1 MKRFAFRLERLLQL
15 RERAERTQAAELG
28 AAMREEEAQRR
39 SLEQAEAALERAT
52 ELGANAVQQ
61 PLTAGTLQGME
72 FAKQAMAG
80 RVAAEAEA
88 LTAASEKRE
97 VEQTTWQERR
107 RDRRTVEKLKE
118 KRLDDWREGMSRDEQ
133 KTIDDLAQNRRP
145 NEESV

>member
-28 AAMREEEAQRR
+28 AAMREEEARR
-39 SLEQAEAALERAT
+39 QTLEQAEAALARAT
-52 ELGANAVQQ
+52 EQGASAAQE
-61 PLTAGTLQGME
+61 PLTAGTLQSME
-72 FAKQAMAG
+72 YAKQAMAV

-88 LTAASEKRE
+88 LAAASEKRE
-97 VEQTTWQERR
+97 VEQLSWQDRR

-118 KRLDDWREGMSRDEQ
+118 KRLDTWREDMSRDEQ

>member
-28 AAMREEEAQRR
+28 AAMREEEARR
-39 SLEQAEAALERAT
+39 QTLEQAEAALERAT
-52 ELGANAVQQ
+52 EQGASAAQE
-61 PLTAGTLQGME
+61 PLTAGTLQSME
-72 FAKQAMAG
+72 YAKQAMAV

-88 LTAASEKRE
+88 LAAASEKRE
-97 VEQTTWQERR
+97 VEQLSWQDRR

-118 KRLDDWREGMSRDEQ
+118 KRLDTWREDMSRDEQ

>member
-28 AAMREEEAQRR
+28 AAMREEESQRQT
-39 SLEQAEAALERAT
+39 LEQAEAALERAT
-52 ELGANAVQQ
+52 VHGASAAQE
-61 PLTAGTLQGME
+61 PRTAGTLQSIE
-72 FAKQAMAG
+72 YAKQAMAV

-88 LTAASEKRE
+88 LDAASEKRE
-97 VEQTTWQERR
+97 AEQLTWQDRR
-107 RDRRTVEKLKE
+107 RERRTVEKLKE
-118 KRLDDWREGMSRDEQ
+118 KRLDTWREDLSRDEQ